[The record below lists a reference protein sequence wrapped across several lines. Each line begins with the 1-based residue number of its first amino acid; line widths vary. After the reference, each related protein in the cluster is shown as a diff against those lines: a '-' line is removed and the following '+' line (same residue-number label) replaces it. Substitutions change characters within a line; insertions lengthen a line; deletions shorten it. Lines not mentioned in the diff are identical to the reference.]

1 MVCICVAVDIVFILK
16 QISEKKKQKLNLLKK
31 CYHFIDTRA
40 THFRPFFSNSFE
52 YLVEQMNLLPVF
64 TIQKNQ
70 KKNMPKNL
78 QCAGNKM
85 KIQEIYTEHGLKIL
99 WCILMI
105 CT

>member
-16 QISEKKKQKLNLLKK
+16 QISEKKTETQLAKK
-31 CYHFIDTRA
+31 MLSFHRYKGHSFQTFI
-40 THFRPFFSNSFE
+40 SNSFE

-70 KKNMPKNL
+70 KKNIPKNL